1 MVLSSDFATLD
12 SFNLCR
18 RYAQQCLDAAERA
31 PPDEREDL
39 LEMAKAWL
47 ALAHDAN
54 ATGTTG
60 ALKVLR
66 AIN

>member
-1 MVLSSDFATLD
+1 MVLSLD
-12 SFNLCR
+12 CR

-39 LEMAKAWL
+39 LEIAEAWL
-47 ALAHDAN
+47 ALARDAD
-54 ATGTTG
+54 ATGTNG

-66 AIN
+66 PIT